1 MVEAGLLFH
10 VFYHAVCP
18 TKEQMIQDITV
29 QGLELFMKNNL
40 LFAMRHFNTW
50 RSPGEAGF

>member
-10 VFYHAVCP
+10 VFCHAVCP

-40 LFAMRHFNTW
+40 LFAMRHFNT
-50 RSPGEAGF
+50 